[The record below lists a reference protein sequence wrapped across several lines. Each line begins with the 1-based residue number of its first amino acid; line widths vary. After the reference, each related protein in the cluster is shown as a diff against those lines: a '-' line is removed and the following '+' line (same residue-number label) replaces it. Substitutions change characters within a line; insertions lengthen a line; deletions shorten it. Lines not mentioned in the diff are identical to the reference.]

1 MDPSSRTPVIFDPPD
16 NELAAGA
23 DKAEVLHKVLP
34 GPVGPML
41 LSLQIVSAKAVWYTG
56 WSAAQTL

>member
-1 MDPSSRTPVIFDPPD
+1 VIFDPPD

-41 LSLQIVSAKAVWYTG
+41 LPLQIVSAKAVWYTG